1 MQAQENATFRNTVIL
16 IVGLFVVWE
25 LAYLVVG
32 DVALR
37 SPWQTTQFLGKLMQT
52 DLFWLHL
59 ADSLKAFAVALV
71 IAVVLGLLIGFAL
84 GLHRLSGEA
93 MEPMLVALYSIPKIT
108 LYPIILLAFGIGIS
122 AKIAFGAIH
131 GIIPVALFTLN
142 AVRTTRP
149 ILIKTGRV
157 MKLSPVVMVRE
168 ILFPAAVPEIFTG
181 IRVGFSL
188 TLIGT
193 VLGEMFAA
201 QRGLGYL
208 LMSAISLY
216 NVDLIMAVTFLLVV
230 LAAAVNTVLLVI
242 DRRLHTARLSIFLF
256 ELVPFPQIERVGEA
270 LQRHLLLAIREG
282 ALFAG
287 SESTQA
293 MQALLH
299 CLGHASDE
307 DVRISDLGKSHVEKL
322 GRRQPRR
329 RRRLENRGA
338 VPGTFERIADPE
350 IVLRRLQ
357 AGHENPVD
365 PETRNRSA
373 RLIAASR
380 PSAP

>member
-1 MQAQENATFRNTVIL
+1 MRPLENTTFRNMVIL
-16 IVGLFVVWE
+16 IVGLFLVWE

-32 DVALR
+32 NVALR
-37 SPWQTTQFLGKLMQT
+37 SPWQTVKFLGDLMRT

-59 ADSLKAFAVALV
+59 ADSLKAFAVALT
-71 IAVVLGLLIGFAL
+71 IAIVLGLLIGFAL

-122 AKIAFGAIH
+122 AKIAFGTIH
-131 GIIPVALFTLN
+131 GIVPVALFTLN

-157 MKLSPVVMVRE
+157 LKLSPAGMVRE

-201 QRGLGYL
+201 QRGLGYM

-216 NVDLIMAVTFLLVV
+216 NIDLIMSVTFLLVV
-230 LAAAVNTVLLVI
+230 LAASVNMALLVI
-242 DRRLHTARLSIFLF
+242 DRRLHH
-256 ELVPFPQIERVGEA
+256 G
-270 LQRHLLLAIREG
+270 
-282 ALFAG
+282 
-287 SESTQA
+287 
-293 MQALLH
+293 
-299 CLGHASDE
+299 
-307 DVRISDLGKSHVEKL
+307 
-322 GRRQPRR
+322 
-329 RRRLENRGA
+329 
-338 VPGTFERIADPE
+338 
-350 IVLRRLQ
+350 
-357 AGHENPVD
+357 
-365 PETRNRSA
+365 
-373 RLIAASR
+373 
-380 PSAP
+380 

>member
-1 MQAQENATFRNTVIL
+1 MQPRENATFRNTVIL
-16 IVGLFVVWE
+16 IAGLFVFWE
-25 LAYLVVG
+25 LVYLVVG

-216 NVDLIMAVTFLLVV
+216 NVDLIMSVTFLLVV
-230 LAAAVNTVLLVI
+230 LAAAVNMVLLVI
-242 DRRLHTARLSIFLF
+242 DRRLHH
-256 ELVPFPQIERVGEA
+256 G
-270 LQRHLLLAIREG
+270 
-282 ALFAG
+282 
-287 SESTQA
+287 
-293 MQALLH
+293 
-299 CLGHASDE
+299 
-307 DVRISDLGKSHVEKL
+307 
-322 GRRQPRR
+322 
-329 RRRLENRGA
+329 
-338 VPGTFERIADPE
+338 
-350 IVLRRLQ
+350 
-357 AGHENPVD
+357 
-365 PETRNRSA
+365 
-373 RLIAASR
+373 
-380 PSAP
+380 